1 MRIFDR
7 PSGYGGCTLKPVI
20 GVAIFWPTG

>member
-1 MRIFDR
+1 MGAFDR

-20 GVAIFWPTG
+20 GVAIF